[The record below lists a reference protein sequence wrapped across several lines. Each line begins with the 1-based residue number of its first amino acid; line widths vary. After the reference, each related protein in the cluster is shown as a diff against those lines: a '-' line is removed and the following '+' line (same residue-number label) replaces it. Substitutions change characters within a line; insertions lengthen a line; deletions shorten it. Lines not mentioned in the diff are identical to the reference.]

1 MWYRWTEAI
10 SEKKVFYGYT
20 LGNHDSEAD
29 LTRRQIVDLDML
41 HPYSLTKQ
49 AEAPGYGAS
58 TFVIPVMSSKNPEE
72 VVMNL
77 WFFDS
82 EDYNCLGVLAAIHPS
97 LTLTPDRDELLDSL
111 REVIDWYR
119 QKSAEL
125 EKTQGGKKPGVA
137 FMHIA
142 PPEYMFAYDVSE
154 RATDNV

>member
-72 VVMNL
+72 IVMNL

-82 EDYNCLGVLAAIHPS
+82 QQYTCLGVPGFGCVAHE
-97 LTLTPDRDELLDSL
+97 T
-111 REVIDWYR
+111 VDWYYETSR
-119 QKSAEL
+119 RL
-125 EKTQGGKKPGVA
+125 EKEQGGKKPGVA
-137 FMHIA
+137 FMHI
-142 PPEYMFAYDVSE
+142 PPQEWMLAWNVGVI
-154 RATDNV
+154 ATSDG

>member
-72 VVMNL
+72 IVMNL

-82 EDYNCLGVLAAIHPS
+82 EDYNCLGVKGYGCVVSRSSTGTARSRRSWRRPRAERS
-97 LTLTPDRDELLDSL
+97 LVWRSCTLR
-111 REVIDWYR
+111 
-119 QKSAEL
+119 
-125 EKTQGGKKPGVA
+125 
-137 FMHIA
+137 
-142 PPEYMFAYDVSE
+142 PPNTCSP
-154 RATDNV
+154 TT

>member
-82 EDYNCLGVLAAIHPS
+82 EDYNCLGVKGYGCV
-97 LTLTPDRDELLDSL
+97 ELQ
-111 REVIDWYR
+111 VIDWYR

-142 PPEYMFAYDVSE
+142 PPEYMFAYDVSD